1 MIVSTFAIAIGVADV
16 RREPNAASELVTQAL
31 LNTPAQADEE
41 QGMWT
46 HVTLP
51 DYSGWVRSDELDEPP
66 VKGFCRIGNSECCAT
81 PLALN
86 AVVSVPQTPLYA
98 ERRGE
103 MCLGNAYLSSV
114 LPLLDTTD
122 PQRVQVAL
130 PGEREAWLERSAITM
145 HVGNSFAALYPR
157 QPLATVTRYARQ
169 YLNVPYLWGGTTV
182 QGIDC
187 SALIQLCYR
196 MAGYQL
202 PRDADQQ
209 YAALTQDVPRAHM
222 REGDLIF
229 FATTT
234 IVHVAL
240 ALNATEYIH
249 AEGNRYQRVLIN
261 SFDPN
266 DVRYDRR
273 LDEICY
279 TVRRVARD

>member
-1 MIVSTFAIAIGVADV
+1 MIASTLAIAIGVADV

-31 LNTPAQADEE
+31 LNTPAQVDEE
-41 QGMWT
+41 QGAWT
-46 HVTLP
+46 HVMLP

-66 VKGFCRIGNSECCAT
+66 VKGFCRVGNGECCAT

-86 AVVSVPQTPLYA
+86 AVISVPQTPLYA

-103 MCLGNAYLSSV
+103 MCLGNTYLSSV

-130 PGEREAWLERSAITM
+130 PGEREAWLERSAITIC
-145 HVGNSFAALYPR
+145 VGNSFAALYPR
-157 QPLATVTRYARQ
+157 QPLATVTSYACQ

-187 SALIQLCYR
+187 SALVQLCYR

-249 AEGNRYQRVLIN
+249 AEGNRYERVLIN

-266 DVRYDRR
+266 DVHYDRR

-279 TVRRVARD
+279 AVRRVARD

>member
-1 MIVSTFAIAIGVADV
+1 MIASTLAIAIGVADV

-31 LNTPAQADEE
+31 LNTPAQVDEE
-41 QGMWT
+41 QGAWT
-46 HVTLP
+46 HVMLP

-66 VKGFCRIGNSECCAT
+66 VKGFCRVGNGECCAT

-86 AVVSVPQTPLYA
+86 AVISVPQTPLYA

-103 MCLGNAYLSSV
+103 MCLGNTYLSSV

-130 PGEREAWLERSAITM
+130 PGEREACLERSAITIC
-145 HVGNSFAALYPR
+145 VGNSFAALYPR
-157 QPLATVTRYARQ
+157 QPLATVTRYACQ

-187 SALIQLCYR
+187 SALVQLCYR

-249 AEGNRYQRVLIN
+249 AEGNRYERVLIN

-266 DVRYDRR
+266 DVHYDRR

-279 TVRRVARD
+279 AVRRVARD